1 MLDFEGTWED
11 KLPMVEFAYNNSFQ
25 SSIRMAP
32 YEALYGRK
40 CRVPLCWDLM
50 DRTIPEGPDVI
61 QESIDALKIVQQ
73 NMRAAQSRQK
83 SYADNRRKML
93 QFEVGDKVFLK
104 VSPTRGV
111 QRFGVRGKLSP
122 KFIGPF
128 EILRRVGEV
137 SYELALPPSLAK
149 VHNVFHVSQLRK
161 YVHDPSHVLAH
172 ELLLIE
178 ESLVYEERPIRILDT
193 RVKELRNSRI
203 PLVKVL
209 WSNHGV
215 EEATWEKEIDMRER
229 YPNLFGKS

>member
-1 MLDFEGTWED
+1 MEKLLEEGHVSTNCREGIQLGASSTGNYGAPSFSGNIQSIAARRTAGLHAISNHVDNLHQAFEG
-11 KLPMVEFAYNNSFQ
+11 
-25 SSIRMAP
+25 
-32 YEALYGRK
+32 
-40 CRVPLCWDLM
+40 
-50 DRTIPEGPDVI
+50 
-61 QESIDALKIVQQ
+61 
-73 NMRAAQSRQK
+73 
-83 SYADNRRKML
+83 
-93 QFEVGDKVFLK
+93 KVFLK

-172 ELLLIE
+172 EPLLIE

-229 YPNLFGKS
+229 YPNLFESNEDGA